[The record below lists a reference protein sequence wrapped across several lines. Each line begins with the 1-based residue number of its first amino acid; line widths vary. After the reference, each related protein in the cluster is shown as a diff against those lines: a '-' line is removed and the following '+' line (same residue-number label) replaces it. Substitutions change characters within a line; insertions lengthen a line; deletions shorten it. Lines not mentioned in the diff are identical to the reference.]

1 MNASL
6 SNRSKTPGMSGRL
19 SQHQKNLA
27 DRRSY
32 ATSQSLTESMGISG
46 YRIQKHV
53 FYDNPNKNIA
63 NWKSRKLLERGKH
76 TMFDEVIKEGK

>member
-1 MNASL
+1 
-6 SNRSKTPGMSGRL
+6 
-19 SQHQKNLA
+19 
-27 DRRSY
+27 
-32 ATSQSLTESMGISG
+32 MGISG